1 MIEGIHTSLVTPFT
15 PDRLAVDEATLRRSV
30 RYQIAAGAGGV
41 CALGGT
47 GEPLSMTTDEH
58 RTVVDA
64 VVSEVAGRVP
74 ITIGCLLGGQADI
87 IAVARYARAAGADH
101 IMVVPP
107 YFFSVRPFDIR
118 RHLETIAE
126 ACDLPI
132 VFFHSPGRTGV
143 RLSRGRAPGAV
154 PHRAVDQG
162 RQGRLRRRGARR
174 RSHPR
179 SAGGVL
185 VPAGARRAPAADARA
200 RRDGRHRIARRASP
214 VGPRHALPVGR
225 PGGYRDGRDACSSP
239 SCRSVDGSTRSRIR
253 GLSSSPWSSPDGRRD
268 RAEAR
273 FTARGTTRGAAL
285 LELVPPLV
293 RSEA

>member
-143 RLSRGRAPGAV
+143 RLSADELLELFHTV
-154 PHRAVDQG
+154 PSIKGVKDASGDVVLAG
-162 RQGRLRRRGARR
+162 EVIRGAPEGF
-174 RSHPR
+174 SFLQGLDELLLPTLALGATGAIVSLGELLPSALGTLCR
-179 SAGGVL
+179 SAARGDLETARRVQLAVL
-185 VPAGARRAPAADARA
+185 PLCRWIYSEPNPGPLKFALELAGRPAGPCR
-200 RRDGRHRIARRASP
+200 SP
-214 VGPRHALPVGR
+214 IYGPR
-225 PGGYRDGRDACSSP
+225 DD
-239 SCRSVDGSTRSRIR
+239 TR
-253 GLSSSPWSSPDGRRD
+253 
-268 RAEAR
+268 
-273 FTARGTTRGAAL
+273 AAL
-285 LELVPPLV
+285 QELVPPLV